1 METIKGL
8 QILYPEML
16 RTHSSSSDELL
27 TRAWR
32 TLKMNMV
39 LN

>member
-16 RTHSSSSDELL
+16 GTRSSSSDELL
-27 TRAWR
+27 TCARR
-32 TLKMNMV
+32 MLKMSMV